1 MGVVSGLGREVLSP
15 SRRPISNVIQTDAA
29 INPGNS
35 GGVLLDIDGKLIG
48 MVSAAAARAPLRGA
62 AVPCGRP
69 RASRHGAAIRTCAA
83 I

>member
-1 MGVVSGLGREVLSP
+1 MGVVSGLGREMLPP

-48 MVSAAAARAPLRGA
+48 MVRGLLFLFNFVCLRR
-62 AVPCGRP
+62 VFVY
-69 RASRHGAAIRTCAA
+69 ASCLR
-83 I
+83 